1 MDRDVRVVV
10 LGLGELTDTVH
21 ERERLDERVE
31 LEGALESV
39 VDLCPAFGGHDAS
52 IYDRDSMT
60 VSTEKPASTSAPD
73 DARRAGPELVLE
85 IVFRP
90 MASAFVPSLR
100 RASISPLAV
109 VLANAAAGLIAAFFL
124 ARGELVVAA
133 LLLQLKTLLD
143 NMDGQLARA
152 TGRVTLAGRY
162 LDTVADLVVNAAVF
176 AALGYVTGESLLAV
190 ASFVA
195 LTLVLAADF
204 NVSELY
210 RQAHG
215 TAVPEPSPTGTR
227 AERVLVSVYGLLF
240 APLDRA
246 ARAVSARRFHVG
258 RTYDRLTVTI
268 LANLGL
274 TTQLAVLGL
283 CLLLGAPSAYLWFVL
298 GCLAALVPLHLWAE
312 RQARAAIAS

>member
-1 MDRDVRVVV
+1 MVV
-10 LGLGELTDTVH
+10 LGLGELTYAVH

-52 IYDRDSMT
+52 IYDRRSMAA
-60 VSTEKPASTSAPD
+60 STEKPASASPPGET
-73 DARRAGPELVLE
+73 RRAGRELVLE

-90 MASAFVPSLR
+90 LASAFVPLLR
-100 RASISPLAV
+100 RARVSPPAV
-109 VLANAAAGLIAAFFL
+109 VLANAVVGVVAALFL

-133 LLLQLKTLLD
+133 VLLQVKTLLD
-143 NMDGQLARA
+143 NMDGRLARE

-162 LDTVADLVVNAAVF
+162 LDTVADIVVNVAVF
-176 AALGYVTGESLLAV
+176 AALGYVTGERLLAG

-195 LTLVLAADF
+195 LTLVLAVDF

-215 TAVPEPSPTGTR
+215 TAVPDPLPRGGR
-227 AERVLVSVYGLLF
+227 AERALASVYGVLF

-246 ARAVSARRFHVG
+246 RARCLGVALPRWPHVRPPYGHDPREPGPHDAARRARPVSPA
-258 RTYDRLTVTI
+258 RR
-268 LANLGL
+268 
-274 TTQLAVLGL
+274 
-283 CLLLGAPSAYLWFVL
+283 SER
-298 GCLAALVPLHLWAE
+298 VPLV
-312 RQARAAIAS
+312 RARLLRGSGAAPPAC